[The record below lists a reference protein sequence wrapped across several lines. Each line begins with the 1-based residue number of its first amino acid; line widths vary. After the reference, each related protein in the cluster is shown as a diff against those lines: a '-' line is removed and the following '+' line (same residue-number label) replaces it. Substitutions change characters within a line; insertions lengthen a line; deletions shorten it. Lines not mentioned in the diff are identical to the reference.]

1 MYLISAFTINTIKFF
16 HNAAA
21 ELLPQREIVL
31 FRSLVFIQ
39 LFLLVSGLKINLMSL
54 ALSFAH

>member
-16 HNAAA
+16 LNAAA
-21 ELLPQREIVL
+21 ELAPQRKIVL
-31 FRSLVFIQ
+31 FRSLVFVQ
-39 LFLLVSGLKINLMSL
+39 LFLLVIRLKINLMSF